1 MSWRSLA
8 SMSETM
14 SPLEQATFADAEDAE
29 RDELVGYLER
39 DQLEVEM
46 DKHLP
51 PARLSRWSRLGL
63 WALRVFVVAVG
74 AMVIYTF
81 VAGLH

>member
-1 MSWRSLA
+1 MSSLK
-8 SMSETM
+8 
-14 SPLEQATFADAEDAE
+14 QATFADAEDAE

-46 DKHLP
+46 DKRLP
-51 PARLSRWSRLGL
+51 PARLSRWGRLGL

-74 AMVIYTF
+74 GMVIYTF

>member
-1 MSWRSLA
+1 
-8 SMSETM
+8 M
-14 SPLEQATFADAEDAE
+14 SPVEQATFADADDAE

-46 DKHLP
+46 DKTLP
-51 PARLSRWSRLGL
+51 PARLGRLSRLGL

-74 AMVIYTF
+74 GMVIYTF

>member
-1 MSWRSLA
+1 MKPS
-8 SMSETM
+8 
-14 SPLEQATFADAEDAE
+14 EQASYLDAQDVA

-46 DKHLP
+46 DKRLP
-51 PARLSRWSRLGL
+51 PARLSRRSRLGL
-63 WALRVFVVAVG
+63 WALRVFVIAVG
-74 AMVIYTF
+74 AMVIYAF

>member
-1 MSWRSLA
+1 MQ
-8 SMSETM
+8 TM
-14 SPLEQATFADAEDAE
+14 AEEPFTDTQDDP

-39 DQLEVEM
+39 DQLEVAM
-46 DKHLP
+46 DVP
-51 PARLSRWSRLGL
+51 QAPAALGRWSRLGL